1 MSLSKIEFDTA
12 QLRHITTRGLLSN
25 RAMVNSLL
33 TEYGR
38 VGEYFKTRQWTDRYK
53 VARLTNADMQVTKSI
68 PALNRAVYVSEED
81 ADLEA
86 LTHRGAISYLQ
97 GVATTVDADRSD
109 FMVVDVLLKEE
120 ALNRAGAALLASTVW
135 FDVTNGIC
143 FVAHS
148 DDGLVLP
155 SIRVI
160 AQVSYPFMCA
170 Y

>member
-1 MSLSKIEFDTA
+1 MT
-12 QLRHITTRGLLSN
+12 
-25 RAMVNSLL
+25 NSLL

-38 VGEYFKTRQWTDRYK
+38 VGEYFKARQWTDRYK
-53 VARLTNADMQVTKSI
+53 VARLTNADMQVAKSI
-68 PALNRAVYVSEED
+68 PALNRAVFLSEED

-97 GVATTVDADRSD
+97 DIASTADADRSD

-120 ALNRAGAALLASTVW
+120 ALSRMGAALLASTVW

-155 SIRVI
+155 SVGVL
-160 AQVSYPFMCA
+160 AQVSPHCLWIFLR
-170 Y
+170 